1 MDKKKLIPLFTI
13 MFLFLS
19 ACILK
24 LFIKDG
30 KFSTQF
36 IYGILEGKKSSLFIF
51 FNMRLPSIIAA
62 ICCSFLVI
70 ISTYILQTISK
81 NDLADPSA
89 LGYNNVAITVLALL
103 FLYIPSTNNLTF
115 SQILFLSAIAVFVF
129 SIFMYNFS
137 KTSTDNIDGNIL
149 LLVGI
154 GVNALFHM
162 ILTYITTYPHSSKFE
177 ILTILMQG
185 NFDHLEL
192 STTIKLLSLTAIVI
206 VLFSINFET
215 IRILQLG
222 SVIPHSLGVD
232 IKRKN
237 LYLFLIMSFSISV
250 SIMFGG
256 SFPFIGFTAIHI
268 MKHYYN
274 VNFKLHFFT
283 SVICAGTIIIFSDLA
298 AHQFFGIILPT
309 NIFLGIFGGIGFLII
324 LLQRRNKQWQSK

>member
-1 MDKKKLIPLFTI
+1 MDRKKLIPLFT
-13 MFLFLS
+13 MFFLFIL
-19 ACILK
+19 ACLLK

-30 KFSTQF
+30 KFSMQF
-36 IYGILEGKKSSLFIF
+36 ILGILEGKKSSLFIF
-51 FNMRLPSIIAA
+51 YNMRLPSIIAS
-62 ICCSFLVI
+62 ICCAFLVI

-103 FLYIPSTNNLTF
+103 FLYIPATNNLTF
-115 SQILFLSAIAVFVF
+115 SQILILSAIVVFGF

-137 KTSTDNIDGNIL
+137 KTSANNIDGNIL

-154 GVNALFHM
+154 GVNALFQM
-162 ILTYITTYPHSSKFE
+162 ILTYIKTYTNSSKFE

-192 STTIKLLSLTAIVI
+192 LNAIRLLFLTILVI
-206 VLFSINFET
+206 FLFLINFET

-222 SVIPHSLGVD
+222 NIIPHSLGVN
-232 IKRKN
+232 IKRKT
-237 LYLFLIMSFSISV
+237 LYLFLIMSLGISV

-256 SFPFIGFTAIHI
+256 SFAFIGFTSLHI
-268 MKHYYN
+268 MRHYYN
-274 VNFKLHFFT
+274 INFKLHFFT
-283 SVICAGTIIIFSDLA
+283 SVLCAATIIIFSDLV
-298 AHQFFGIILPT
+298 AHQLFGIILPT

-324 LLQRRNKQWQSK
+324 LLQRRSNQWQSK